1 MLDRL
6 SRAPVAAS
14 EPEMAPDPYAW
25 VDTGAAP

>member
-14 EPEMAPDPYAW
+14 ELEMAPDYAW